1 MSRVLA
7 TALLLVSFVVP
18 SARAAPTRRPG
29 PPPPDLAQRIA
40 KMDRHQKVGRLSAA
54 TRGALA
60 NSSED
65 GSGHIRTIPNWK
77 GSFTTDG
84 VVYPFTMAGN
94 APQRGGET
102 RIDSSLIVLSFFFD
116 EFVDANGN
124 NIVIGS
130 SDIVDDFL
138 GSPNLVAT
146 PYANGVAQFT
156 DSLQRASFFAV
167 MQQNWHT
174 TVKPPRMLTP
184 VQIEVPVGLGQV
196 FDVGGTLVAQVD
208 DNFFNSQLNT
218 IFQLEDI
225 RPEEFP
231 MLLSHNV
238 FTVFALGFHGAF
250 EVTTKN
256 GKPGVQTFLWTSWLD
271 ESLFG
276 PIFADATT
284 LTHEVSELINDP
296 FIDNIVPEYAIPDSG
311 NPPFCSNLLEV
322 GDAIEFLPNQMAPVT
337 VNGKLYHT
345 QVEATLQWFSRESP
359 SSAFLGAYSWPD
371 ITVQTTFSPPCPP

>member
-1 MSRVLA
+1 MSRVLV
-7 TALLLVSFVVP
+7 TGLLLASFVVP

-29 PPPPDLAQRIA
+29 PPPADLAQQIA
-40 KMDRHQKVGRLSAA
+40 KMDRHKKVGRISAA

-60 NSSED
+60 DSSEN
-65 GSGHIRTIPNWK
+65 GNGRIRTIPNWK
-77 GSFTTDG
+77 GSFTSAG
-84 VVYPFTMAGN
+84 VVYPFIMAGRD
-94 APQRGGET
+94 PRRGDET
-102 RIDSSLIVLSFFFD
+102 TIGSSLIVLSFFFD

-124 NIVIGS
+124 NIVIDS
-130 SDIVDDFL
+130 SDIVGDFL

-167 MQQNWHT
+167 MQRNWHT
-174 TVKPPRMLTP
+174 MVNQPRMLTP

-225 RPEEFP
+225 QPEEFP

-284 LTHEVSELINDP
+284 MTHEVSELINDP
-296 FIDNIVPEYAIPDSG
+296 FTDNIVPEYSIPDSG
-311 NPPFCSNLLEV
+311 TPPFCSNLLEV

-371 ITVQTTFSPPCPP
+371 ITVQTTFGPPCPP

>member
-1 MSRVLA
+1 MSRVLV
-7 TALLLVSFVVP
+7 TGLLLMSFVVP
-18 SARAAPTRRPG
+18 AARAAPTRRPG
-29 PPPPDLAQRIA
+29 PPPPDLAKRIA
-40 KMDRHQKVGRLSAA
+40 KMDRHQKVGRISAA

-60 NSSED
+60 DSSEN
-65 GSGHIRTIPNWK
+65 GSGRIRTIPNWK

-84 VVYPFTMAGN
+84 VVYPFTMAGK
-94 APQRGGET
+94 APQRGDET
-102 RIDSSLIVLSFFFD
+102 RIDSSLIVLSFLFD

-124 NIVIGS
+124 NIVIDS

-138 GSPNLVAT
+138 GSPNLVKT
-146 PYANGVAQFT
+146 RYTNGVAQFS
-156 DSLQRASFFAV
+156 DSLQRASFFRV
-167 MQQNWHT
+167 MQPDWHT
-174 TVKPPRMLTP
+174 TVNQPRILTP
-184 VQIEVPVGLGQV
+184 VTIEVPVGLGQV
-196 FDVGGTLVAQVD
+196 FDVGGALVAQVD
-208 DNFFNSQLNT
+208 DAFFSSQLNT

-225 RPEEFP
+225 RPEEVP

-250 EVTTKN
+250 EVTPKH
-256 GKPGVQTFLWTSWLD
+256 GKLAVQTFLWTSWLD

-284 LTHEVSELINDP
+284 LTHEVSEWMADP
-296 FIDNIVPEYAIPDSG
+296 FIDNIVPEYSIPDSG

-337 VNGKLYHT
+337 VHGKLYHT

-359 SSAFLGAYSWPD
+359 SSAFMGAYSWPD
-371 ITVQTTFSPPCPP
+371 ITVQTTFGPPCPQ